1 MAELTPANL
10 EVLKRHVAAETVHD
24 MEGTLATLTADC
36 VFEDMPTGT
45 VHRGHAGVR
54 DYYARWWAAFGNAP
68 EKSRRYVA
76 DPATLIVETRFVGRH
91 RGEWEGVAASGRAI
105 DLPVMIVVS
114 FAEELMSGERFYY
127 DRATLR
133 AQIGAV

>member
-1 MAELTPANL
+1 MVPLSTLGKLRPI
-10 EVLKRHVAAETVHD
+10 VAAETVHD
-24 MEGTLATLTADC
+24 MEGTLATLTPNC

-45 VHRGHAGVR
+45 IHRGHASVR

-91 RGEWEGVAASGRAI
+91 RGEWEGVAPSGRPI

-114 FAEELMSGERFYY
+114 FVDGLMSGERFYY

-133 AQIGAV
+133 AQIGAA

>member
-24 MEGTLATLTADC
+24 MAGTLATLTADC
-36 VFEDMPTGT
+36 VFEDMPTGM

-54 DYYARWWAAFGNAP
+54 DYYSAWWSAFGNAP
-68 EKSRRYVA
+68 ERSRRYVA
-76 DPATLIVETRFVGRH
+76 DPATLIVETHFVGRH
-91 RGEWEGVAASGRAI
+91 VGAWEGLAATGRTI

-114 FAEELMSGERFYY
+114 FADGLMSGERFYY
-127 DRATLR
+127 DRATLI
-133 AQIGAV
+133 AQLGAA